1 MFYRNFLCILFFL
14 VLSTNSYANTWSDWQ
29 STNTSQLKISIDSN
43 ISDIIGDTKI
53 NSWISNGKMKGGK
66 KAFHSWS
73 EKITSEITLFIK
85 HFKLPEGW
93 VIEGSENDRKYL
105 INENKWMW
113 NIEKKD
119 NPIRKLDKNNIE
131 RHRDNQGTVVAYTTY
146 DYQNKVCVIFFKEF
160 YKADSG
166 FTNVSEADETITVLL
181 CKKSLQENEVIS
193 LIESINRK

>member
-1 MFYRNFLCILFFL
+1 MFYKKYLFIIFFL
-14 VLSTNSYANTWSDWQ
+14 LLSKNCYAEWGDWQ
-29 STNTSQLKISIDSN
+29 EINTSQLKISIDPS
-43 ISDIIGDTKI
+43 ISDIIGDTNI
-53 NSWISNGKMKGGK
+53 DSWKSDGKMKGGK
-66 KAFHSWS
+66 KAFQSWS

-93 VIEGSENDRKYL
+93 VIEGSENDRTYL
-105 INENKWMW
+105 INENKWML

-119 NPIRKLDKNNIE
+119 NPIRKLNKNDIE

-160 YKADSG
+160 YKADAG
-166 FTNVSEADETITVLL
+166 FSNVSEADETITVLL
-181 CKKSLQENEVIS
+181 CKKSLQENEVTS